1 MSDSPNASGLDLARQ
16 ALAAY
21 KATAK
26 AAPATPKAAR
36 RTRRVVRTG
45 ERRDPLAL
53 GATLNRLSGEQG
65 WQVSL
70 GGGDLLDRWAAL
82 CPQFADT
89 VHPEGFDA
97 DHGLLV
103 LRPSTDSTA
112 ATLRLLGGQLAKQ
125 INDKVGKPL
134 VARIRILPVGHHRVS
149 TPSPSRPATEEAHR
163 PAPPVR
169 TRETASP
176 GYRQALE
183 AARAHRVEH
192 HKRNPLLQAAIEHQ
206 NAALAHPAN
215 REPQTAFTDY
225 VAELERVT
233 AQIDETE
240 RIRQAAIARKH
251 AGDQPVRRAFD
262 VA

>member
-1 MSDSPNASGLDLARQ
+1 MSDTPTGSGLNLARQ

-26 AAPATPKAAR
+26 TPPPPKAAR
-36 RTRRVVRTG
+36 RTRRTVRPG
-45 ERRDPLAL
+45 QRRDPSTL

-70 GGGDLLDRWAAL
+70 GGGDLLDRWATL

-89 VHPEGFDA
+89 VYPEAFDA
-97 DHGLLV
+97 DRGTLV

-112 ATLRLLGGQLAKQ
+112 TALRLFGGQLAKQ

-134 VARIRILPVGHHRVS
+134 VARIRILPVGHRGAAQPS
-149 TPSPSRPATEEAHR
+149 THTTEKTPRPE
-163 PAPPVR
+163 PPVK

-176 GYRQALE
+176 GYRAALQA
-183 AARAHRVEH
+183 AKAHRH
-192 HKRNPLLQAAIEHQ
+192 TTPKTNPLLKAAIEHQ
-206 NAALAHPAN
+206 NAALAHPSN
-215 REPQTAFTDY
+215 REPETAFTDY
-225 VAELERVT
+225 IAELERVT
-233 AQIDETE
+233 GPQLDETE
-240 RIRQAAIARKH
+240 RIRRAAIARKH